1 MPKVSV
7 VIPTYNRATPLVEA
21 IQSVLKQTYTD
32 FELIVID
39 DGSTDDTRNAILP
52 YSHKVKYLYQERGG
66 VSKARNYGI
75 KVSRGEYIAFLDSDD
90 LWLDKKLEVQVNF
103 MKAHK
108 SFISYTDEIW
118 IRGGKRVNPGKRH
131 RKYSGWIFDK
141 VLPLCI
147 ISPSSV
153 MIRRE
158 VFDRIGL
165 FDEHLPACEDYDMWI
180 RVAKHYPIHLIE
192 QQLIVKRGGRED
204 QLSRTI
210 WGLDRFRI
218 KSLVRILQENSLSCE
233 ERELV
238 LSELRRKCQ
247 IFAQGCFKRNRVDEG
262 KFYKYLPERYS
273 AKGSGK

>member
-7 VIPTYNRATPLVEA
+7 IIPTYNRAALLVEA
-21 IQSVLKQTYTD
+21 VQSVMKQTYTEL
-32 FELIVID
+32 ELIVVD
-39 DGSTDDTRNAILP
+39 DGSTDDTREAILP
-52 YSHKVKYLYQERGG
+52 YLHRIKYLYQERGG

-75 KVSRGEYIAFLDSDD
+75 RVSHGEYIAFLDSDD

-103 MKAHK
+103 MESHS
-108 SFISYTDEIW
+108 SFVSYTDEIW
-118 IRGGKRVNPGKRH
+118 IRKGKRVNPGKRH

-147 ISPSSV
+147 ISPSSA
-153 MIRRE
+153 MMRRE

-165 FDEHLPACEDYDMWI
+165 FDETLPACEDYDMWI

-218 KSLVRILQENSLSCE
+218 KSLERILRENNLTRE

-238 LSELRRKCQ
+238 LKELRRKCQ
-247 IFAQGCFKRNRVDEG
+247 IFAKGCFKRGRMDDG
-262 KFYKYLPERYS
+262 RFYKYLPEKYS
-273 AKGSGK
+273 THSGG